1 MDVDDPRDERPSRT
15 TLQRK
20 ARSLIAAQRQM
31 LTDFLVLPE
40 HKMPLL
46 RVSDSAYDDMMLLR
60 RMPPTGA
67 RARLLKNL
75 AGRLEDEDRASLAR
89 LLAGEGGSVPEE
101 DSSESPVDILLERL
115 MSGGDEALQAL
126 RDEHPEA
133 DHQQLRQLVLKSRR
147 NPEGVPA
154 RSARKKLQ
162 SILQNLHSR

>member
-20 ARSLIAAQRQM
+20 ARALIAAQRQM
-31 LTDFLVLPE
+31 LADFIELPE

-46 RVSDSAYDDMMLLR
+46 KVSASVHDDLMLLR
-60 RMPPTGA
+60 RLRPTGA

-75 AGRLEDEDRASLAR
+75 AGRMEDEDRASLAR
-89 LLAGEGGSVPEE
+89 LLAGEGAAVSEGESP
-101 DSSESPVDILLERL
+101 ESPVSVLMDRL
-115 MSGGDEALQAL
+115 MRGGDEALQAL
-126 RDEHPEA
+126 RDDHPQA

-147 NPEGVPA
+147 NPDGGPA

-162 SILQNLHSR
+162 NVLQDVLSR